1 MKTCKVLW
9 EGTQARPPLI
19 GSFSLLVKET
29 EALGRRQ
36 SNRFHLTYSSQNGC
50 VVDDVGTT
58 ITVRRNFVDLKS
70 SSDFT
75 IEFIFSFT

>member
-1 MKTCKVLW
+1 MGRDPSKTTPAIV
-9 EGTQARPPLI
+9 TAI
-19 GSFSLLVKET
+19 GSFSLLIKET

-36 SNRFHLTYSSQNGC
+36 SNQLLLTYSSQNGC
-50 VVDDVGTT
+50 VVDDVGRT

-70 SSDFT
+70 SSDFFT